1 MKIETLAKENG
12 TYKYLEKIR
21 DCDWGAG
28 KFLYEIVTENKADE
42 LLGSYHDVLLLVDG
56 EELVSFCTLTEMDDV
71 QPTELKPWVGF
82 LYTFPERR
90 GHRYAGVLLDEA
102 LRRAA
107 QKGAEYVYIS
117 TNHVGLYEK
126 YGFEYYGTQ
135 KDVWGEDTK
144 IYRKSTASHR
154 GQEQKKGS

>member
-1 MKIETLAKENG
+1 MKTETLSKQNE
-12 TYKYLEKIR
+12 TFKYIYTIR

-28 KFLYEIVTENKADE
+28 KFLFELVTEDRMTE
-42 LLGSYHDVLLLVDG
+42 MLGSFHDVLLLTDG
-56 EELVSFCTLTEMDDV
+56 GELVSFCTFAEKDDV
-71 QPTELKPWVGF
+71 QPTELEPWVGF

-107 QKGAEYVYIS
+107 QKGAKYVYIS

-144 IYRKSTASHR
+144 IYRKSTASYR